1 MPPLKSFKELA
12 NDSGSCWQGSAG
24 TGVTAGCR
32 DSLVGLH
39 ACSSAASTCGLFLP
53 CKSKKITKTF
63 FRVRFLWQF
72 FFFLLKYFYM
82 CSLTWHRLRS
92 WFLFGMKSP
101 RGSNPERNKKQGGRY
116 LCCLGHGVNS
126 RKLALLQLVFT
137 SPILPSSFPPWA
149 VGQAKDQILFFK
161 T

>member
-1 MPPLKSFKELA
+1 MLSLCHVMPPLKSFKELA

-72 FFFLLKYFYM
+72 FFFFVKVFLHVQPY
-82 CSLTWHRLRS
+82 LTSVTILISFWNEISS
-92 WFLFGMKSP
+92 WIQSREKQKA
-101 RGSNPERNKKQGGRY
+101 RGEISM
-116 LCCLGHGVNS
+116 
-126 RKLALLQLVFT
+126 
-137 SPILPSSFPPWA
+137 LPGAWR
-149 VGQAKDQILFFK
+149 
-161 T
+161 